1 MENNEKITAVPVSM
15 AAIDPY
21 VQVNIISPTEK
32 KVKGGNMVEW
42 GDGNEYPQYLKG
54 LYGTVTTLRTIIK
67 GDIDFVAGDEVL
79 LAPSKTEGVGDITGT
94 KMNRKGGTIRDQV
107 KDLARDL
114 DLFGGFALQVIRDK
128 AGSIA
133 ELYYVPMECLR
144 SDPDNEVFYYS
155 EKWGKRGPKDV
166 LVYPKYADNLLLPAT
181 ILYVKSDHDTTY
193 PQPKFAAAVKACEL
207 ERCID
212 DYHINAIN
220 NDFEASVLVNFNN
233 GQPADEKKLEV
244 EDDLNEKF
252 SGYQNARRIMTSW
265 NADKDH
271 AATIVPFPANSVAE
285 KYRSLAEWSRQQIFC
300 AFRAVP
306 SLFGL
311 PTATGFSSEEYEQAF
326 KLYNR
331 TQIQPMQR
339 LIVETYE
346 RLLGPGCITIKP
358 FSLGGETEDNI
369 Q

>member
-32 KVKGGNMVEW
+32 KVKGGDMVEW

-67 GDIDFVAGDEVL
+67 GDIDFVAGDEVTL
-79 LAPSKTEGVGDITGT
+79 KPTSGVGDITGT

-107 KDLARDL
+107 KDIARDL

-128 AGSIA
+128 AGNIA

-244 EDDLNEKF
+244 EDDMNEKF